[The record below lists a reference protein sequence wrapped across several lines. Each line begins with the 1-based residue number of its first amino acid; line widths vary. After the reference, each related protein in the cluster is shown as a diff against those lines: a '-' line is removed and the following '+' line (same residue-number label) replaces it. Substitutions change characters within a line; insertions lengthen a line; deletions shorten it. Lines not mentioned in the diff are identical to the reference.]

1 MIFEDIIK
9 DIVNEVDGCWS
20 GIMMGTDGVMVE
32 SYKKERK
39 EDDVATMSIE
49 FASILRD
56 ICRSSEQL
64 ETGKVQEITIK
75 TEKMTYLV
83 RMINEEYFIAIILT
97 PMGNYGKARY
107 LIKKSIPT
115 FRAEL

>member
-9 DIVNEVDGCWS
+9 DIVNNVNGCWS

-32 SYKKERK
+32 SFKNDTND
-39 EDDVATMSIE
+39 EDVMTMSIE

-64 ETGKVQEITIK
+64 DAGNIQEITIK
-75 TEKMTYLV
+75 SEKMTYII
-83 RMINEEYFIAIILT
+83 RMINDEYFIALVLN
-97 PMGNYGKARY
+97 PQGNYGKARY
-107 LIKKSIPT
+107 LLRRSVGT
-115 FRAEL
+115 FLDEL